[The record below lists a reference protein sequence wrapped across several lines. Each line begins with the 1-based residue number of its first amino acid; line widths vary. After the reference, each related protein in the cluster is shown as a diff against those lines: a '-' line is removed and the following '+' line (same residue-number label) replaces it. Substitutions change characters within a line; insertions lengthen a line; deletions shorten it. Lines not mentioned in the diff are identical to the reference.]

1 MTCTGENARDIID
14 FSYLRM
20 VTSLHSAGQP
30 RPDSLLF
37 PVQAEVLRLLT
48 TLHSFHARRNVDAL

>member
-1 MTCTGENARDIID
+1 
-14 FSYLRM
+14 LRM